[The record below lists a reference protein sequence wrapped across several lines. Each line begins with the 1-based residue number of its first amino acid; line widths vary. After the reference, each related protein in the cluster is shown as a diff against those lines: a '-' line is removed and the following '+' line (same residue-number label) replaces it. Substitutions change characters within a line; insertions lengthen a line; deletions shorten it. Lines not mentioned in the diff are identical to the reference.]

1 LFCFSHSG
9 RMKSNENYRLSGIWY
24 LSLPVDGENRKF
36 PIISVGRV
44 ECQLVVV
51 VVVVVRALRNRAP
64 LMIRPPTSLRRLFF
78 FVCFLSFGNT
88 FKQKYIYLN
97 THRHANVQCDKRRR
111 CQDGGLRRGR
121 AHTHTTRNR
130 FFFRLEFPTHNIN
143 STCIHQC
150 KYKTKQVGRTQKTKR
165 DFLERNS

>member
-1 LFCFSHSG
+1 LGIHLN
-9 RMKSNENYRLSGIWY
+9 KKIYR
-24 LSLPVDGENRKF
+24 P
-36 PIISVGRV
+36 
-44 ECQLVVV
+44 
-51 VVVVVRALRNRAP
+51 
-64 LMIRPPTSLRRLFF
+64 
-78 FVCFLSFGNT
+78 
-88 FKQKYIYLN
+88 YLN

>member
-1 LFCFSHSG
+1 MIFFCMSLASDFFSHSG
-9 RMKSNENYRLSGIWY
+9 RMKSNENYRLSRIWY

-51 VVVVVRALRNRAP
+51 VVMVRALLNRAP
-64 LMIRPPTSLRRLFF
+64 LMIRPPTSIRRLFF

-97 THRHANVQCDKRRR
+97 THTDTQMSNVISVAGAKT
-111 CQDGGLRRGR
+111 GGLRRGR
-121 AHTHTTRNR
+121 AHTTHETGSSSSSFVSN
-130 FFFRLEFPTHNIN
+130 FPPTI
-143 STCIHQC
+143 
-150 KYKTKQVGRTQKTKR
+150 
-165 DFLERNS
+165 